1 MSEALTSEKR
11 SELAESLAM
20 IVSAMLSSKGIIV
33 NDMMTQTIVAASKLV
48 ASRAVLKESE

>member
-11 SELAESLAM
+11 SELAESLA
-20 IVSAMLSSKGIIV
+20 IVMSATLLSRGIIV
-33 NDMMTQTIVAASKLV
+33 NEMMTQPIVAASKLV

>member
-1 MSEALTSEKR
+1 MSQPLTSEKR

-20 IVSAMLSSKGIIV
+20 IMSAMLSSKGIIV
-33 NDMMTQTIVAASKLV
+33 NDMMTQTISAASKLV

>member
-20 IVSAMLSSKGIIV
+20 IMSAVLSNKGVIV
-33 NDMMTQTIVAASKLV
+33 NDMMSQTIVAASKLV

>member
-1 MSEALTSEKR
+1 MSEALTSEQR

-20 IVSAMLSSKGIIV
+20 IMSAMLSNKGVIV
-33 NDMMTQTIVAASKLV
+33 NDMMSQTIVAASKLV

>member
-11 SELAESLAM
+11 SELAESLA
-20 IVSAMLSSKGIIV
+20 IVMSATLLSRGIIV

>member
-11 SELAESLAM
+11 SELAESLSSEM
-20 IVSAMLSSKGIIV
+20 SAALRKKGIVV

>member
-20 IVSAMLSSKGIIV
+20 IMSAMLSNKGVIV
-33 NDMMTQTIVAASKLV
+33 NDMMTQTVVAASKLV
-48 ASRAVLKESE
+48 ASRAVLKEAE

>member
-20 IVSAMLSSKGIIV
+20 IMSAMLSNKGVIV
-33 NDMMTQTIVAASKLV
+33 NDMMSQTIVAASKLV

>member
-20 IVSAMLSSKGIIV
+20 IMSAMLSNKGVIV

-48 ASRAVLKESE
+48 ASRAVLKEAE